1 MFPSLVVSFDL
12 HLWVSLK
19 GYGNAKKRKELMKEI
34 SNMINKYNR
43 TSLLLCRVRIIG
55 FGKLSLPEVGL
66 QLGIQINMYYVILP
80 SEKSY
85 ALFGFFTSW
94 TCFLYIFCLR
104 CCLRTMAL
112 SFYSNSVDSE
122 LTISFLA
129 NCLFY
134 FFAFLVGLVFG
145 TFSA

>member
-1 MFPSLVVSFDL
+1 MFPSLVVLFDL

-43 TSLLLCRVRIIG
+43 TGLLLCRVRIIG

-66 QLGIQINMYYVILP
+66 QLGIQINMYHMILP

-85 ALFGFFTSW
+85 ALIGFF
-94 TCFLYIFCLR
+94 
-104 CCLRTMAL
+104 
-112 SFYSNSVDSE
+112 FY
-122 LTISFLA
+122 
-129 NCLFY
+129 
-134 FFAFLVGLVFG
+134 
-145 TFSA
+145 